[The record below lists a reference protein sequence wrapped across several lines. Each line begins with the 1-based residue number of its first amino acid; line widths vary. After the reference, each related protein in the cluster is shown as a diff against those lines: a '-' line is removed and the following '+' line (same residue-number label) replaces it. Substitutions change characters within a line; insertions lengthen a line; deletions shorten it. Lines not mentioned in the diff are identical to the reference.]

1 MAGSAHTAGYRE
13 YMAFEHTWRWFGPND
28 PITLREIKQ
37 VGVTGI
43 VTALHHIPVGEIWPV
58 DEIMKR
64 KHEIEKAG
72 LTWSVVESLP
82 VHENIK
88 KGSPDRHEL
97 INKYRESMQN
107 LAQCGI
113 KTLCYNFMPVLDW
126 SRTDLGVRT
135 KYGTITTKFEQ
146 KVFAAFDLF
155 ILDRPG
161 AEKDYTPEIITES
174 KVYFKNLGNDEKERL
189 IKTILFGLPGS
200 LFTLS
205 LKDFKKAV
213 IEYNNIGEEAVREN
227 LNIFIKEI
235 APAAEEYGLFLAIHP
250 DDPPWTLLGLPRVA
264 GTQKN
269 IEKIIGAYDSIYNGI
284 TFCTGSLGAGFNN
297 DLCNM
302 VKTFANKI
310 NFAHLR
316 SLERDE
322 KGNFTE
328 LWHLEGDIDL
338 YSIMKELLI
347 EQNRRK
353 QSGITR
359 PIMPM
364 RPDHGQLM
372 LFELEKKGIYPG
384 YSLLGRMRGLSE
396 LKGLELGIRRSL
408 NL

>member
-1 MAGSAHTAGYRE
+1 MSV
-13 YMAFEHTWRWFGPND
+13 EHTWRWFGPDD
-28 PITLREIKQ
+28 PITLGEIKQ

-43 VTALHHIPVGEIWPV
+43 VTALHHIPVGEVWTV
-58 DEIMKR
+58 HEIMKR

-97 INKYRESMQN
+97 TRKYRESMGN
-107 LAQCGI
+107 LADCGI
-113 KTLCYNFMPVLDW
+113 RTICYNFMPVLDW
-126 SRTDLGVRT
+126 SRTDLNVLT
-135 KYGTITTKFEQ
+135 KEGTITTKFEQ

-155 ILDRPG
+155 ILNRPG
-161 AEKDYTPEIITES
+161 AEKDYPPEIISEAE
-174 KVYFKNLGNDEKERL
+174 VYYKNLGNDEKERL

-205 LKDFKKAV
+205 LDDFKKAV
-213 IEYNNIGEEAVREN
+213 IEYNSIGEEAIRDN
-227 LNIFIKEI
+227 LYKFIREI

-264 GTQKN
+264 GTQKD
-269 IEKIIGAYDSIYNGI
+269 IEKILDTYDSMHNGI
-284 TFCTGSLGAGFNN
+284 TFCTGSLGAGLNN
-297 DLCNM
+297 DLISM
-302 VKTFANKI
+302 VRVFAGKI

-322 KGNFTE
+322 KGNFIE
-328 LWHLEGDIDL
+328 SWHLEGDIDL

-347 EQNRRK
+347 EQKKRE
-353 QSGITR
+353 QSGIVR
-359 PIMPM
+359 PLMPM

-396 LKGLELGIRRSL
+396 LRGLELGIKRSI

>member
-1 MAGSAHTAGYRE
+1 
-13 YMAFEHTWRWFGPND
+13 MAFEHTWRWFGPND

-43 VTALHHIPVGEIWPV
+43 VTALHHIPVGEIWTI

-88 KGSPDRHEL
+88 KGSKEQPEL
-97 INKYRESMQN
+97 IRKYRESMYN

-113 KTLCYNFMPVLDW
+113 RTICYNFMPVLDW
-126 SRTDLGVRT
+126 SRTDLNVPT
-135 KYGTITTKFEQ
+135 KDGTITTRFDQ
-146 KVFAAFDLF
+146 KAFAAFDLY
-155 ILDRPG
+155 ILNRPN
-161 AEKDYTPEIITES
+161 AEKDYSPEIITEAEI
-174 KVYFKNLGNDEKERL
+174 YFKNLGSAEKEWL

-205 LKDFKKAV
+205 LNDFKKAV
-213 IEYNNIGEEAVREN
+213 IEYNSIGEEAVREN
-227 LNIFIKEI
+227 LYKFIREV

-264 GTQKN
+264 GSRKD
-269 IEKIIGAYDSIYNGI
+269 IEKILDAYDSIHNGI

-297 DLCNM
+297 DLTNM
-302 VKTFANKI
+302 VRAFANKI

-316 SLERDE
+316 SLVRDE
-322 KGNFTE
+322 TGNFIE
-328 LWHLEGDIDL
+328 SSHLEGDIDL
-338 YSIMKELLI
+338 YTIMKELLI
-347 EQNRRK
+347 EQKGRE
-353 QSGITR
+353 QSGMDR
-359 PIMPM
+359 PVMPM

-372 LFELEKKGIYPG
+372 LFELEKNGIYPG

-396 LKGLELGIRRSL
+396 LKGLELGITRSI

>member
-1 MAGSAHTAGYRE
+1 
-13 YMAFEHTWRWFGPND
+13 MAFEHTWRWFGPND

-43 VTALHHIPVGEIWPV
+43 VTALHHIPVGEVWTI

-88 KGSPDRHEL
+88 KGSKEWPEL
-97 INKYRESMQN
+97 IRKYRESMKN

-113 KTLCYNFMPVLDW
+113 RTICYNFMPVLDW
-126 SRTDLGVRT
+126 SRTDLNVPT
-135 KYGTITTKFEQ
+135 KDGTITTRFDQ
-146 KVFAAFDLF
+146 KAFAAFDLY
-155 ILDRPG
+155 ILNRPN
-161 AEKDYTPEIITES
+161 AEKDYSPEIITEAEI
-174 KVYFKNLGNDEKERL
+174 YFKNLGSAEKEGL
-189 IKTILFGLPGS
+189 TKTILFGLPGS

-205 LKDFKKAV
+205 LNDFKKAV
-213 IEYNNIGEEAVREN
+213 IEYNSIGEETVREN
-227 LNIFIKEI
+227 LYKFIMEV

-264 GTQKN
+264 GSRKD
-269 IEKIIGAYDSIYNGI
+269 IEKILDAYDSIHNGI
-284 TFCTGSLGAGFNN
+284 TFCTGSLGAGINN
-297 DLCNM
+297 DLTNM
-302 VKTFANKI
+302 VRAFADKI

-322 KGNFTE
+322 SGNFIE
-328 LWHLEGDIDL
+328 SAHLEGDIDL
-338 YSIMKELLI
+338 YTIMKELLI
-347 EQNRRK
+347 EQKGRE
-353 QSGITR
+353 QSDVDR
-359 PIMPM
+359 PVMPM

-372 LFELEKKGIYPG
+372 LFELDKKGIYPG
-384 YSLLGRMRGLSE
+384 YSLLGRMRGLFE
-396 LKGLELGIRRSL
+396 LKGLELGIIRSI

>member
-1 MAGSAHTAGYRE
+1 
-13 YMAFEHTWRWFGPND
+13 MAFEHTWRWFGPND

-43 VTALHHIPVGEIWPV
+43 VTALHHIPVGEVWSV

-64 KHEIEKAG
+64 HHEIQKAG
-72 LTWSVVESLP
+72 LKWSVVESLP

-88 KGSPDRHEL
+88 KGAKDRTEL
-97 INKYRESMQN
+97 INNYRESMRN
-107 LAQCGI
+107 LARCGI
-113 KTLCYNFMPVLDW
+113 RTICYNFMPVLDW
-126 SRTDLGVRT
+126 SRTDLNIPT
-135 KYGTITTKFEQ
+135 KDGTITTKFEQ

-155 ILDRPG
+155 ILERPG
-161 AEKDYTPEIITES
+161 AERDYTPEIITEAEEH
-174 KVYFKNLGNDEKERL
+174 YKNLGNDEKERL

-205 LKDFKKAV
+205 INDFKKAV
-213 IEYNNIGEEAVREN
+213 IEYNSIGEETVREN
-227 LNIFIKEI
+227 LYKFIREA

-264 GTQKN
+264 GTGKD
-269 IEKIIGAYDSIYNGI
+269 IEKILDTYDSIHNGL

-297 DLCNM
+297 DLISM
-302 VKTFANKI
+302 VRAFAGKI

-316 SLERDE
+316 NLERDE

-328 LWHLEGDIDL
+328 SWHLEGDIDL
-338 YSIMKELLI
+338 YTIMKELLI
-347 EQNRRK
+347 EQNKRE
-353 QSGITR
+353 QSGVER
-359 PIMPM
+359 PVMPM
-364 RPDHGQLM
+364 RSDHGQLM

-396 LKGLELGIRRSL
+396 LRGLELGIRGSF

>member
-1 MAGSAHTAGYRE
+1 
-13 YMAFEHTWRWFGPND
+13 MAFEHTWRWFGPND
-28 PITLREIKQ
+28 SITLKEIKQ

-43 VTALHHIPVGEIWPV
+43 VTALHHIPVGEVWTV
-58 DEIMKR
+58 DEIMRR
-64 KHEIEKAG
+64 KNEIEKAG

-88 KGSPDRHEL
+88 KGTKERPEL
-97 INKYRESMQN
+97 IRKYMESMKN
-107 LAQCGI
+107 LAKCGI
-113 KTLCYNFMPVLDW
+113 RTICYNFMPVLDW
-126 SRTDLGVRT
+126 SRTDLNVPT
-135 KYGTITTKFEQ
+135 KDGTITTRFEQ

-155 ILDRPG
+155 ILDRPN
-161 AEKDYTPEIITES
+161 AEKDYSAEIIREAEI
-174 KVYFKNLGNDEKERL
+174 FFNNLGNAEKEGL

-213 IEYNNIGEEAVREN
+213 IEYNSIGEEVVREN
-227 LNIFIKEI
+227 LYKFIREV

-264 GTQKN
+264 GTKN
-269 IEKIIGAYDSIYNGI
+269 DLEKIIAAYDSIHNGI

-297 DLCNM
+297 DLINM
-302 VKTFANKI
+302 VRAFRGKI

-322 KGNFTE
+322 TGNFIE
-328 LWHLEGDIDL
+328 SSHLEGDIDL
-338 YSIMKELLI
+338 YAIMKELLT
-347 EQNRRK
+347 EQKVREE
-353 QSGITR
+353 SGVDR
-359 PIMPM
+359 PVMPM

-372 LFELEKKGIYPG
+372 LFELDKKGIYPG
-384 YSLLGRMRGLSE
+384 YSLLGRMRGLFE
-396 LKGLELGIRRSL
+396 LKGLELGIIRSL